1 MNVKL
6 LLACLPISL
15 FANLQAPSD
24 IQLQALSPH
33 SVLIEWNDNS
43 NDESGFKIY
52 RDDLLIH
59 TTHTNKES
67 FIDTDLEANTTYTYT
82 VMATDDGIMD
92 KCKTIH
98 LTAEYNVPED
108 ALFLDIRNDWERSH
122 NGGYPEGSIIATYE
136 MREEPAQGE
145 SEDRSK
151 RYMNP
156 DFIQEVLNL
165 TGNDKNHRIVI
176 ICATGGRTGAYG
188 DQHARSTAKLLKDNG
203 FTYVEDIFAGIW
215 NPNGWL
221 ENHLPW
227 VRK

>member
-1 MNVKL
+1 MKLKL
-6 LLACLPISL
+6 LLSFLPISL
-15 FANLQAPSD
+15 FAQLQAPSD
-24 IQLQALSPH
+24 LQLQALSPN
-33 SVLIEWNDNS
+33 SVLIKWSDNS
-43 NDESGFKIY
+43 VDESGFKIY
-52 RDDLLIH
+52 RDGMLIH
-59 TTHTNKES
+59 TTVTNQES
-67 FIDTDLEANTTYTYT
+67 FIDTDLEANTAYTYT
-82 VMATDDGIMD
+82 VMATDDGVID
-92 KCKTIH
+92 KSKTIY
-98 LTAEYNVPED
+98 LTPEYQVPED

-122 NGGYPEGSIIATYE
+122 YGGYPEGSIIATYE
-136 MREEPAQGE
+136 MREEPAPGE

-188 DQHARSTAKLLKDNG
+188 DENAPSTAKLLKDNG
-203 FTYVEDIFAGIW
+203 FTYVEDIYAGIW

-227 VRK
+227 VEE